1 MIPLPY
7 HQSASGSAEVKT
19 RMTAVSESRLYD
31 SSPDV
36 ELLIHVW
43 PRKHEFV
50 KNPLRTKAYPRN
62 RHLLEPFWSFVI
74 SSRNIPFFPANFY
87 TVPSFVCVTTSV
99 PAPRE
104 ERDTER
110 GSDRSYFGPSIYLH
124 VSVQSVYS
132 LSRLV
137 MLTQGGSGLA
147 RS

>member
-19 RMTAVSESRLYD
+19 RMTAVYESRLYD

-74 SSRNIPFFPANFY
+74 SSRNISFLQISTQCHRLFGLRRPFP
-87 TVPSFVCVTTSV
+87 
-99 PAPRE
+99 PRE
-104 ERDTER
+104 KNGTRKEVQIGHTL
-110 GSDRSYFGPSIYLH
+110 GQASTCTYLFSLFTA
-124 VSVQSVYS
+124 SVASS
-132 LSRLV
+132 C
-137 MLTQGGSGLA
+137 
-147 RS
+147 